1 MIDHLREN
9 LECQGLTCEVVKT
22 GRNEMCLLV
31 TADLEVLVKQVMRTV
46 ITECCLLSFIL
57 PLSLSLANTHAHT
70 HTHTHTHTRTHTHTH
85 THTLTHTHTHTHTL
99 THTHTQAE
107 SQEWTKEIRDS
118 EEVANITFADME
130 NFKCSEES
138 HFFTSGEEI
147 RLLLHTIQNTPYD
160 TVSVDACTVCSTM
173 CILSMAKY
181 RILRWII
188 ITGACGTI

>member
-1 MIDHLREN
+1 M
-9 LECQGLTCEVVKT
+9 
-22 GRNEMCLLV
+22 LL
-31 TADLEVLVKQVMRTV
+31 A
-46 ITECCLLSFIL
+46 FIYTSS
-57 PLSLSLANTHAHT
+57 LSLSLSIYIYIANTHT
-70 HTHTHTHTRTHTHTH
+70 HTHTHTHAHHTH
-85 THTLTHTHTHTHTL
+85 

-130 NFKCSEES
+130 NFKRSEES

-160 TVSVDACTVCSTM
+160 TVSVDACTVCSSM

-181 RILRWII
+181 RILKY
-188 ITGACGTI
+188 TGSLSPVLVVPFSLSFFANKQLCIYLRVLFVVLEICFNTIHKPSCS